1 MGRIRLISLLIL
13 VIALLFI
20 GRLYFLQVVDNQIYL
35 DKGNRQYSQSA
46 GGIFDR
52 GTIYFTDK
60 TGNQVAAATLQSGF
74 TVAIN
79 PEILKNPET
88 VYTQIN
94 AIMSAHGDAP
104 LDHDTFIAKATK
116 TGDPYEEIAT
126 HVDQSTGD
134 ALNNLNITGLSV
146 YQERW
151 RFYPAGTL
159 AANTVG
165 FMAYQGNTYAG
176 RYGLESQYDT
186 TLTRNDNAYV
196 NFFAQIF
203 SNIKQTQA
211 DLEEGDVV
219 TSIEPT
225 VQNFLQTELQKVQTE
240 YRSELTG
247 GIIINPKTGTIYAMG
262 VVPSFDLNDTKDVA
276 DVSLFENPLVENVY
290 EMGSIIKPLT
300 VSAGI
305 DLGMITASSTY
316 IDTGCIT
323 VDGKSLCNF
332 DRLYRGTT
340 DIQTALGQSL
350 NVGMAHIVSVIGDD
364 NFDKYFY
371 GFGIGQRTN
380 IDLPNEALD
389 IVTNLQTSRQLEHM
403 DAAFGQGIALTPVA
417 TVRALSAVANGG
429 VLITPHVAT
438 QIDYT
443 DGLTKTLSYPAQN
456 RVIKQSTS
464 QEVTRMM
471 VYDVD
476 NILSQGKD
484 KMPDY
489 SIAAKTGTA
498 QIAEAG
504 GYSATDFLHSFVGYF
519 PAYDP
524 QFLIFLYTVKPQGV
538 QYSSESLTNP
548 FFDVVHFLI
557 NYYEVPPD
565 R

>member
-1 MGRIRLISLLIL
+1 MARIRLISILIL
-13 VIALLFI
+13 VIAVLFI

-60 TGNQVAAATLQSGF
+60 KGNQVAAATLQSGF
-74 TVAIN
+74 TVAVN
-79 PEILKNPET
+79 PEILKNPES

-94 AIMSAHGDAP
+94 TVITAHNSTP
-104 LDHDTFIAKATK
+104 LDHDTFITKATK
-116 TGDPYEEIAT
+116 KNDPYEEIAT
-126 HVDQSTGD
+126 HVDQDTGK
-134 ALNNLNITGLSV
+134 ALAALHITGLSV

-151 RFYPAGTL
+151 RFYPAGDV

-186 TLTRNDNAYV
+186 TLARDDNAYV

-203 SNIKQTQA
+203 SNMKQTQA
-211 DLEEGDVV
+211 GLAEGDIV

-225 VQNFLQTELQKVQTE
+225 VQSMLQTELEKVQTE
-240 YRSELTG
+240 YHSQATG
-247 GIIINPKTGTIYAMG
+247 GIIVNPKTGAIYAMG
-262 VVPSFDLNDTKDVA
+262 IVPSFDLNNTKNVT

-316 IDTGCIT
+316 NDTGCIT
-323 VDGKSLCNF
+323 VNGKSLCNF
-332 DRLYRGTT
+332 DRLARGTT
-340 DIQTALGQSL
+340 SIQTALGQSL
-350 NVGMAHIVSVIGDD
+350 NVGMAHIVAVIGDD

-371 GFGIGQRTN
+371 GFGIGQKTN
-380 IDLPNEALD
+380 IDLPNEAQD
-389 IVTNLQTSRQLEHM
+389 IVTNLQAPRQLEHM

-429 VLITPHVAT
+429 VLITPHVVTA
-438 QIDYT
+438 IDYT
-443 DGLTKTLSYPAQN
+443 DGLSKTLSYPAQG
-456 RVIKQSTS
+456 RAIQQSTS

-484 KMPDY
+484 KMPGY

-498 QIAEAG
+498 QIAGPG

-557 NYYEVPPD
+557 NYYEIPPD